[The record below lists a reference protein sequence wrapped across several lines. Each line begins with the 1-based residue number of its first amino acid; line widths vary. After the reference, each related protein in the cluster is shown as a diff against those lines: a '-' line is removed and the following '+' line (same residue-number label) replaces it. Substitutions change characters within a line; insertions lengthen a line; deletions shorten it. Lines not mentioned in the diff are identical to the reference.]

1 MRKLETITAA
11 LVLGA
16 LTLTLMPVAAL
27 AQEVFP
33 TPEAATAAL
42 VEAAKAPGSGK
53 LDAIFGGEAGS
64 LLSSGDADVDA
75 RHLADFLNLASRGQS
90 VVAGDGGEKVLV
102 FGDAGWRF
110 PIPLKST
117 GTGWTFDIAAG
128 RQRVNDL
135 TIGENELSAIGACPD
150 YVAAQSEYFQSLHDD
165 QPVQQFA
172 RRLVSTPGKHDGL
185 YWEPTTQ
192 SDRSPLGDR
201 IAAAAV
207 AVSDDPA
214 APRAYH
220 GYRFKILTRQGPS
233 APGGAYDYLVKDRML
248 AGYAMLAYPV
258 AWGESGIMTFLCDQR
273 GQVYERNLGASTK
286 AVAPTIASFNPGPA
300 WQVVQR

>member
-1 MRKLETITAA
+1 MRKIETITAA

-16 LTLTLMPVAAL
+16 LTLMPVAAF
-27 AQEVFP
+27 AQQAFQ
-33 TPEAATAAL
+33 TPEAAAAAL

-75 RHLADFLNLASRGQS
+75 RHMADFLNLASRGQS
-90 VVAGDGGEKVLV
+90 VVAGEGGDKVLV
-102 FGDAGWRF
+102 FGDGGWRF
-110 PIPLKST
+110 PIPLKPE
-117 GTGWTFDIAAG
+117 GAGWTFDIAAG
-128 RQRVNDL
+128 RQHVNDL
-135 TIGENELSAIGACPD
+135 TIGENELTAIGACSD
-150 YVAAQSEYFQSLHDD
+150 YVAAQNEYFQSLHDD

-185 YWEPTTQ
+185 YWAPATQ

-201 IAAAAV
+201 IVAAAV
-207 AVSDDPA
+207 TVGEDPA

-220 GYRFKILTRQGPS
+220 GYRFKILTRQGSS
-233 APGGAYDYLVKDRML
+233 APGGAYDYLVKDRLL

-273 GQVYERNLGASTK
+273 GAVYERNLGASTPS
-286 AVAPTIASFNPGPA
+286 VAPTITSFNPGPA
-300 WQVVQR
+300 WQRVQR